1 MKKIIILR
9 GHQGSGKST
18 YAKELFN
25 KFKAEYNNALIYEV
39 SYDDILVKE
48 NGGEYIWTPENITNA
63 MNIACISEMNECL
76 IELWNST
83 VKSEDIVY
91 NMGDLSLISN
101 VSKIIDV
108 AKRLNGKHFL
118 ILGNHDYPIKRKRED
133 LINIIKDDGN
143 RLFEDIRD
151 YKFLRLPEG
160 KFALSHYPMAGWE
173 DQQHGSIML
182 HGHLHD
188 FMTNIRGKILNVGF
202 DLHGKILS
210 IKDVLEFVKQ
220 LPITPYRDESNSSMD
235 AIRSQV
241 DIGLRKE
248 LIVNRLKDI
257 NL

>member
-1 MKKIIILR
+1 M
-9 GHQGSGKST
+9 
-18 YAKELFN
+18 
-25 KFKAEYNNALIYEV
+25 V
-39 SYDDILVKE
+39 SI
-48 NGGEYIWTPENITNA
+48 
-63 MNIACISEMNECL
+63 
-76 IELWNST
+76 
-83 VKSEDIVY
+83 
-91 NMGDLSLISN
+91 
-101 VSKIIDV
+101 
-108 AKRLNGKHFL
+108 FL

-210 IKDVLEFVKQ
+210 IK
-220 LPITPYRDESNSSMD
+220 RCS
-235 AIRSQV
+235 
-241 DIGLRKE
+241 
-248 LIVNRLKDI
+248 
-257 NL
+257 